1 MLVGAASWRPLLAGC
16 YPKSAFVY
24 SAEIGECVYLRRED
38 PSDLLRPVFLGRDV
52 FLAVEMESAARKDS
66 LLSTTES
73 PLTLALKQS
82 SKT

>member
-1 MLVGAASWRPLLAGC
+1 MEGRPLH
-16 YPKSAFVY
+16 
-24 SAEIGECVYLRRED
+24 
-38 PSDLLRPVFLGRDV
+38 LLRPVFLGRDV

-73 PLTLALKQS
+73 PLTLALNQS